1 LLTISFASFLLI
13 LVEPDK
19 RPLHLIFESFSA
31 YSTVGLSINLT
42 PTLNQYAKY
51 ILILLMF
58 IGRVSTLSILIAIF
72 TQVKQKNYMYPSDE
86 VLIN

>member
-1 LLTISFASFLLI
+1 ML
-13 LVEPDK
+13 EPNV

-31 YSTVGLSINLT
+31 FSTVGLSINLT
-42 PTLNQYAKY
+42 PSLGEGAKI

-58 IGRVSTLSILIAIF
+58 IGRVSTLTILIAVF
-72 TQVKQKNYMYPSDE
+72 EQVKQKNYKYPSEE